1 MNRTQKAEAIANF
14 QDRLSRAPFVA
25 VADYRGITVE
35 QINGLRRALEKEG
48 VEYLVIKNSLAR
60 LAIAGTPMEGLGE
73 NLTGMSSWIL
83 SGEDPVAAAKALRE
97 NTKDLIKAETFS
109 VKAGFFDGDTLD
121 PAGVAKVADL
131 PSKEELLSLL
141 LRTFQAAP
149 RQVLGVI
156 NGPARDFMY
165 LLKNYEDKLAGANA
179 AE

>member
-1 MNRTQKAEAIANF
+1 MNRTQKAEAVAEF
-14 QDRLSRAPFVA
+14 ADRLARAPFVA

-35 QINGLRRALEKEG
+35 QVNGLRRALEKEG
-48 VEYLVIKNSLAR
+48 VEYLVIKNTLAKR
-60 LAIAGTPMEGLGE
+60 AIAGTPMEGLGE
-73 NLTGMSSWIL
+73 HLSGMSGWIL

-97 NTKDLIKAETFS
+97 NTKDLIKAEKFS
-109 VKAGFFDGDTLD
+109 VKVGFFDGETLD

-141 LRTFQAAP
+141 LRTLQAAP

-156 NGPARDFMY
+156 RGPARDLLY
-165 LLKNYEDKLAGANA
+165 LLKNYEDKLGGGDA